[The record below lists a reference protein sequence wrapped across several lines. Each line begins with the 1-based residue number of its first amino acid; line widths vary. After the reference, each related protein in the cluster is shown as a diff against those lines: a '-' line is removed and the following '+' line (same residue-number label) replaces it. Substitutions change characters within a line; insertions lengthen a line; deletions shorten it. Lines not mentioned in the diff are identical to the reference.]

1 MSQYVHLLSS
11 TPLSMPTDLW
21 VPITRNIRPMYA
33 NQYSLGGYYTG
44 FPGWEIS
51 VEGYYKQMKHILEY
65 QDGVSFFGTSTNW
78 EEKVET
84 GQGRSF
90 GLEVLVQKNL
100 GRTTGWLSYTLS
112 KTEHR
117 FPDGSI
123 SQGNWFPYKYDRRHN
138 ISLCLNHKFSE
149 RIDAGVSWIFNT
161 GGCITVP
168 ERATVIIR
176 PDGSTEPGSHISQRN
191 NYRLPAN
198 HRLNVGINF
207 HKKTKHGMRTWNI
220 SLYNAYNAMNPN
232 IVYSKWQMERNMND
246 YYDHNYNGK
255 PGEAPT
261 PKEEGKTII
270 KKLTILPCIPSVT
283 YTYKF

>member
-1 MSQYVHLLSS
+1 
-11 TPLSMPTDLW
+11 
-21 VPITRNIRPMYA
+21 
-33 NQYSLGGYYTG
+33 
-44 FPGWEIS
+44 
-51 VEGYYKQMKHILEY
+51 MKLIVEY
-65 QDGVSFFGTSTNW
+65 QDGVSFFGTSTYW